1 MRSVTTHGEPAVI
14 VDYEALRDQV
24 VAGRVQSV
32 RRGLS
37 IFLQR
42 GMAAWLETASS
53 CPAPEVAVSRP
64 GVADRNARLPDEGFS
79 ALIDILA
86 NLALGQLTEVHA

>member
-1 MRSVTTHGEPAVI
+1 
-14 VDYEALRDQV
+14 
-24 VAGRVQSV
+24 VAGRIQSV

-42 GMAAWLETASS
+42 GMAAWLEAASS
-53 CPAPEVAVSRP
+53 CPPPEVPEPQRGIAN
-64 GVADRNARLPDEGFS
+64 RNARLPDEGCS

>member
-1 MRSVTTHGEPAVI
+1 MT
-14 VDYEALRDQV
+14 VDYAALRGQV
-24 VAGRVQSV
+24 VAGHIQSV

-53 CPAPEVAVSRP
+53 CPPAEVPELRSDVT
-64 GVADRNARLPDEGFS
+64 DRNARLPDEGCS
-79 ALIDILA
+79 AFIDILA

>member
-1 MRSVTTHGEPAVI
+1 LITAHSEPAVV
-14 VDYEALRDQV
+14 VDYEALREQV
-24 VAGRVQSV
+24 VAGRIQSV

-53 CPAPEVAVSRP
+53 CLPPEAPEPRP
-64 GVADRNARLPDEGFS
+64 GVADRNARIPDEGGS

>member
-1 MRSVTTHGEPAVI
+1 LLAAHGEPAVV

-24 VAGRVQSV
+24 VAGRIQSV

-42 GMAAWLETASS
+42 GMAAWLEAASS
-53 CPAPEVAVSRP
+53 CPPPEVPEPQRGIAN
-64 GVADRNARLPDEGFS
+64 RNARLPDEGCS

>member
-1 MRSVTTHGEPAVI
+1 LLAVHGDPIGVAR
-14 VDYEALRDQV
+14 YEALRNQV
-24 VAGRVQSV
+24 VVGRILSV

-42 GMAAWLETASS
+42 GMAAWLEVALPCS
-53 CPAPEVAVSRP
+53 PPEALEPRS
-64 GVADRNARLPDEGFS
+64 GIADRNARLPDEGGS
-79 ALIDILA
+79 AFIDILA

>member
-1 MRSVTTHGEPAVI
+1 MRWITAHSEPAVVI
-14 VDYEALRDQV
+14 DYEALRDQV
-24 VAGRVQSV
+24 VAGRIQSV

-42 GMAAWLETASS
+42 GMAAWLEAASS
-53 CPAPEVAVSRP
+53 CPPSEVPVSRLR
-64 GVADRNARLPDEGFS
+64 VADRNARLPDEGCS

-86 NLALGQLTEVHA
+86 NLALGRLTEVYA

>member
-1 MRSVTTHGEPAVI
+1 M
-14 VDYEALRDQV
+14 
-24 VAGRVQSV
+24 AGRILSV

-42 GMAAWLETASS
+42 GMAAWLEMALPCSS
-53 CPAPEVAVSRP
+53 PEVPEPRS
-64 GVADRNARLPDEGFS
+64 GVADRNARLPDEGRS
-79 ALIDILA
+79 AFIDILA

>member
-1 MRSVTTHGEPAVI
+1 M
-14 VDYEALRDQV
+14 
-24 VAGRVQSV
+24 AGRIQSV

-53 CPAPEVAVSRP
+53 CPPPEAPASRP
-64 GVADRNARLPDEGFS
+64 SATACEARLPDEGCS

-86 NLALGQLTEVHA
+86 NLVLGQFTEVHA

>member
-1 MRSVTTHGEPAVI
+1 MVVH
-14 VDYEALRDQV
+14 YEALREQV
-24 VAGRVQSV
+24 VAGRILSV

-42 GMAAWLETASS
+42 GMAAWLEMALPCSS
-53 CPAPEVAVSRP
+53 PEVPEPRP
-64 GVADRNARLPDEGFS
+64 GVADRNARLPDEGCS
-79 ALIDILA
+79 AFIDILA

>member
-1 MRSVTTHGEPAVI
+1 MV
-14 VDYEALRDQV
+14 VDYETLRGQI
-24 VAGRVQSV
+24 VAGRIHSV

-53 CPAPEVAVSRP
+53 CPAPELPVPRP
-64 GVADRNARLPDEGFS
+64 GAIDRNARLPDEGCS

>member
-1 MRSVTTHGEPAVI
+1 MRSVTTHGEPAVV

-24 VAGRVQSV
+24 VAGRIQSV

-53 CPAPEVAVSRP
+53 CPPPEVPESRP

>member
-1 MRSVTTHGEPAVI
+1 M
-14 VDYEALRDQV
+14 
-24 VAGRVQSV
+24 AGRIHSV

-42 GMAAWLETASS
+42 GMAAWMETASS
-53 CPAPEVAVSRP
+53 CSPPEAPEPRP
-64 GVADRNARLPDEGFS
+64 GVADRNARLSDEGYS
-79 ALIDILA
+79 AFIDILA

>member
-1 MRSVTTHGEPAVI
+1 M
-14 VDYEALRDQV
+14 
-24 VAGRVQSV
+24 AGRILSV

-42 GMAAWLETASS
+42 GMSAWLEMALPCSS
-53 CPAPEVAVSRP
+53 PEVSEPRLGA
-64 GVADRNARLPDEGFS
+64 ADRHARIPDEGCSVF
-79 ALIDILA
+79 IDILA

>member
-1 MRSVTTHGEPAVI
+1 MV
-14 VDYEALRDQV
+14 VDYEALREQV
-24 VAGRVQSV
+24 VAGRIQSV

-53 CPAPEVAVSRP
+53 CPPPEAPVSRP
-64 GVADRNARLPDEGFS
+64 GVVDRNERLPDEGGS
-79 ALIDILA
+79 AFIDILA
-86 NLALGQLTEVHA
+86 NLALGRLKEVHA